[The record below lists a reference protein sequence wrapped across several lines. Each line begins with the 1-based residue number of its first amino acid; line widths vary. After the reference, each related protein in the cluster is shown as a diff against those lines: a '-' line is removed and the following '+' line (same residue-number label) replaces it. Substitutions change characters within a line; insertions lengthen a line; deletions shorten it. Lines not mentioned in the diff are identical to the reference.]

1 LNFTPSR
8 SSTKLR
14 NAFLSA
20 IVFIAL
26 IPVCEINKSG
36 DPWFVAKDLCDVL
49 EITDN
54 RVALRRLDDDEKGE
68 YTIPTPGGMQ
78 KVSIVNES
86 GMYSLVLTSRKPE
99 AKVSQKWVNTRTA
112 LTAPKL

>member
-1 LNFTPSR
+1 M
-8 SSTKLR
+8 
-14 NAFLSA
+14 
-20 IVFIAL
+20 
-26 IPVCEINKSG
+26 
-36 DPWFVAKDLCDVL
+36 L

-68 YTIPTPGGMQ
+68 YTIPTPGGLQ

-99 AKVSQKWVNTRTA
+99 ARAFPKRVTT
-112 LTAPKL
+112 LTATTTLARKPKRQIRL

>member
-1 LNFTPSR
+1 
-8 SSTKLR
+8 
-14 NAFLSA
+14 
-20 IVFIAL
+20 
-26 IPVCEINKSG
+26 
-36 DPWFVAKDLCDVL
+36 VL

-68 YTIPTPGGMQ
+68 YTIPTPGGLQ

-99 AKVSQKWVNTRTA
+99 AKAFLKWINSRTT
-112 LTAPKL
+112 L